1 MEKRGVKIH
10 YWSDE
15 MLDAFRKAWEEVAAE
30 LSSQSPMFKEA
41 WEDLSQFRSNY
52 KFWQTYGFLPRP
64 KPPTN

>member
-1 MEKRGVKIH
+1 VEERGVKLH

-15 MLDAFRKAWEEVAAE
+15 MLNTFRTAWQEVATE

-41 WEDLSQFRSNY
+41 WEDLSAFRKDY

-64 KPPTN
+64 KAPTN